1 MGKYSEANPF
11 SRSLDNNFF
20 RFETE
25 FLCLW
30 PIILFWTVCIKWP
43 DSLKFIE
50 WVLVDCS
57 NEHEKIIF
65 NSFLTFQ
72 FHLMKA
78 QFRVDSTL
86 FIRIESNALSWK
98 YQTIKTFYAPKTVAL
113 TLPKLKIV
121 FNIEQLWL
129 IAIFKCW
136 LNTLGVTL
144 VYNWNHTLAPY
155 VF

>member
-1 MGKYSEANPF
+1 MGKCSEANPF

-43 DSLKFIE
+43 DSLQFIE
-50 WVLVDCS
+50 WVLIDCS

-86 FIRIESNALSWK
+86 FIRIESNALSWE
-98 YQTIKTFYAPKTVAL
+98 YQTTKTFHAPTVFYGIDASQTQNSIQYWTTMINCHIQML
-113 TLPKLKIV
+113 
-121 FNIEQLWL
+121 IEHSGS
-129 IAIFKCW
+129 
-136 LNTLGVTL
+136 NSGV
-144 VYNWNHTLAPY
+144 
-155 VF
+155 